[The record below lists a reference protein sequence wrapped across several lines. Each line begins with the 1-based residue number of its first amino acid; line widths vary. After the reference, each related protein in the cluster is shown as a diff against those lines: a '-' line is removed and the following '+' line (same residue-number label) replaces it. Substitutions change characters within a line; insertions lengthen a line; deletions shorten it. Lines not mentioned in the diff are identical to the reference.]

1 MKSNSTMR
9 LFLALWPAEGLREA
23 LVAWQRGWSW
33 SAGAALVRP
42 ERLHLTLH
50 CLGAVDAERV
60 PALRDGLAVA
70 CEPFELD
77 LQAGRAGVWPGGIA
91 VLETAAP
98 APLLDLHARLGKA
111 LQALGLP
118 LEARPWRPHLTFA
131 RKAAGSRPP
140 PAGPAAAWQG
150 AGGYVLARSTPGQ
163 GYTIV
168 HSHGPH

>member
-9 LFLALWPAEGLREA
+9 LFLALWPSAALREA
-23 LVAWQRGWSW
+23 LVAWQRDWSW

-50 CLGAVDAERV
+50 FLGAVDAARL
-60 PALRDGLAVA
+60 PALREGLDVTG
-70 CEPFELD
+70 EPFKLD
-77 LQAGRAGVWPGGIA
+77 LHTGRPGVWPGGIA

-98 APLLDLHARLGKA
+98 PALLGLHARLGQA

-140 PAGPAAAWQG
+140 PAGPAAAWQA
-150 AGGYVLARSTPGQ
+150 AGDFVLVRSTPGQ